1 MHEKLIQQLD
11 VCREQEL
18 TIIDLRKNRVIGQ
31 DDRKNN
37 MNAFKYESF
46 GYCSGVSEKAQQN
59 VDYPSNEYDSFQSQ
73 QNKN

>member
-46 GYCSGVSEKAQQN
+46 GYCSGVSEKAQ
-59 VDYPSNEYDSFQSQ
+59 
-73 QNKN
+73 